1 MPENKLDQIKLEQ
14 FQKDLLNLKS
24 NILQDVK
31 NMNADN
37 SAENQG
43 RSDSSVGH
51 GMHIADAASEM
62 YDREFS
68 LNLASNDRERLQKID
83 KALKRLEE
91 NAFGLCVKC
100 KGPIPFARLK
110 ALPYAENCVKCQE
123 QIENDRNPA

>member
-1 MPENKLDQIKLEQ
+1 MPENKLDQAKLEQ

-24 NILQDVK
+24 NILHDIK
-31 NMNADN
+31 NMDADN
-37 SAENQG
+37 SAEGQG

-83 KALKRLEE
+83 KALKRLDE
-91 NAFGLCVKC
+91 NVFGLCTNC
-100 KGPIPFARLK
+100 KSLISFARLK

-123 QIENDRNPA
+123 QLENDRKSA